1 MTAVV
6 ISDVLPRVQTIVGR
20 ITKTVRLA
28 AIAVRQVR
36 LAVLAPV
43 RVASAVAA
51 ASAAVVVAAVVVAV
65 VTLLVDDHL
74 ADAVNS

>member
-6 ISDVLPRVQTIVGR
+6 ISDVLPRVRTIVGR

-28 AIAVRQVR
+28 ATAIRQVR
-36 LAVLAPV
+36 LALLAPV

-51 ASAAVVVAAVVVAV
+51 ASAAVVVAAVVV

>member
-1 MTAVV
+1 
-6 ISDVLPRVQTIVGR
+6 
-20 ITKTVRLA
+20 LA
-28 AIAVRQVR
+28 ATAIRQVR
-36 LAVLAPV
+36 LALLAPV

-51 ASAAVVVAAVVVAV
+51 VSVVVAAVVVAV

>member
-1 MTAVV
+1 M
-6 ISDVLPRVQTIVGR
+6 ISDVLPLVTVRR

-28 AIAVRQVR
+28 ANAIRQVR
-36 LAVLAPV
+36 LALLALV

-51 ASAAVVVAAVVVAV
+51 ASVAVVVAAVVVV
-65 VTLLVDDHL
+65 SLLVDVHL

>member
-6 ISDVLPRVQTIVGR
+6 ISDVLPRVRTIVGR

-36 LAVLAPV
+36 LAGLAPV
-43 RVASAVAA
+43 RVASAVAV
-51 ASAAVVVAAVVVAV
+51 ASVAVAAVVVAV

>member
-1 MTAVV
+1 M

-28 AIAVRQVR
+28 AIEVRQVR
-36 LAVLAPV
+36 LVVLAPV
-43 RVASAVAA
+43 LVASAVAV
-51 ASAAVVVAAVVVAV
+51 ASVAVV

>member
-6 ISDVLPRVQTIVGR
+6 ISDVLPRVRTIVGR

-36 LAVLAPV
+36 LEVLAPV
-43 RVASAVAA
+43 LVASAVAA
-51 ASAAVVVAAVVVAV
+51 VSVAVVVAAAVV
-65 VTLLVDDHL
+65 VTLLVDEHL

>member
-36 LAVLAPV
+36 LAVLAAV
-43 RVASAVAA
+43 LVASAVAV
-51 ASAAVVVAAVVVAV
+51 ASVAVVVAAAVV

>member
-6 ISDVLPRVQTIVGR
+6 ISDVQPRVRTIVGR

-28 AIAVRQVR
+28 ATAIRQVR
-36 LAVLAPV
+36 LALLAPV

-51 ASAAVVVAAVVVAV
+51 ASVAVAAVVVAV

>member
-1 MTAVV
+1 M
-6 ISDVLPRVQTIVGR
+6 
-20 ITKTVRLA
+20 KTVRFA

-36 LAVLAPV
+36 LVVLAAVL
-43 RVASAVAA
+43 VASAVAV
-51 ASAAVVVAAVVVAV
+51 ASVAVVVAAAVV

>member
-1 MTAVV
+1 
-6 ISDVLPRVQTIVGR
+6 
-20 ITKTVRLA
+20 LA

-36 LAVLAPV
+36 LAVLAAV
-43 RVASAVAA
+43 LVASAVAV
-51 ASAAVVVAAVVVAV
+51 ASVAVVVAAAVV

>member
-1 MTAVV
+1 M
-6 ISDVLPRVQTIVGR
+6 ISDVLPLVTVRR

-36 LAVLAPV
+36 LAVLAAV
-43 RVASAVAA
+43 LVASAVAA
-51 ASAAVVVAAVVVAV
+51 ASVAVVAAAVVVS
-65 VTLLVDDHL
+65 LLVDVHL

>member
-1 MTAVV
+1 M
-6 ISDVLPRVQTIVGR
+6 ISDVLPRVRTIVGR

-36 LAVLAPV
+36 LAVLAAV
-43 RVASAVAA
+43 LVASAVAVA
-51 ASAAVVVAAVVVAV
+51 AAVV
-65 VTLLVDDHL
+65 VTLLVDEHL

>member
-6 ISDVLPRVQTIVGR
+6 ISDVQPRVRTIVGR

-28 AIAVRQVR
+28 ATAIRQVR
-36 LAVLAPV
+36 LALLAPV

-51 ASAAVVVAAVVVAV
+51 ASAVVVAAVVVAV

>member
-6 ISDVLPRVQTIVGR
+6 TSDVLPRVQTIVGH
-20 ITKTVRLA
+20 IMKTVRLA
-28 AIAVRQVR
+28 ATAIRQVR
-36 LAVLAPV
+36 LALLAPV

-51 ASAAVVVAAVVVAV
+51 ASAAVVVAAVVV

>member
-6 ISDVLPRVQTIVGR
+6 ISDVLPRVRTIVGH

-36 LAVLAPV
+36 LAVLAAV
-43 RVASAVAA
+43 LVASAVAV
-51 ASAAVVVAAVVVAV
+51 ASVAVVVAAAVV

>member
-1 MTAVV
+1 M
-6 ISDVLPRVQTIVGR
+6 
-20 ITKTVRLA
+20 KTVRLA

-36 LAVLAPV
+36 LAVLAAV
-43 RVASAVAA
+43 LVASAVAV
-51 ASAAVVVAAVVVAV
+51 ASVAVVVAAAVV

>member
-6 ISDVLPRVQTIVGR
+6 ISDVLPRVQTIVGH

-36 LAVLAPV
+36 LVVLAAVL
-43 RVASAVAA
+43 VASAVAV
-51 ASAAVVVAAVVVAV
+51 ASVAVVVAAAVV
-65 VTLLVDDHL
+65 VTLLVDEHL